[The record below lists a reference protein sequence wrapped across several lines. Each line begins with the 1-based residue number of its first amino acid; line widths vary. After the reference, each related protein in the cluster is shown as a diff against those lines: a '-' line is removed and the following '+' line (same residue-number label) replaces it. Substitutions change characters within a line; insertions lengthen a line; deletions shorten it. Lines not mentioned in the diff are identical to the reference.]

1 MGVAATATATATATR
16 SMARAS
22 TGARGTTRSG
32 RGAKTRANARISS
45 KDPWWEKGGGENM
58 IECDD
63 TMAFLGV
70 LNEHSDK
77 LVVVDVYARWCGAC
91 RALYPKLCKIAGEY
105 PDVVFVKIN
114 FDANKD
120 LCKSLGVKV
129 LPYFKF
135 YRGTEGC
142 VAQFSASIAK
152 IKILRAALNEHSAAR
167 CAVVEGA
174 RVEYDD
180 VDDLREFEE
189 MTEQERR
196 DAEPSPVAS

>member
-1 MGVAATATATATATR
+1 
-16 SMARAS
+16 
-22 TGARGTTRSG
+22 
-32 RGAKTRANARISS
+32 
-45 KDPWWEKGGGENM
+45 
-58 IECDD
+58 
-63 TMAFLGV
+63 
-70 LNEHSDK
+70 
-77 LVVVDVYARWCGAC
+77 
-91 RALYPKLCKIAGEY
+91 
-105 PDVVFVKIN
+105 
-114 FDANKD
+114 
-120 LCKSLGVKV
+120 VKV

-152 IKILRAALNEHSAAR
+152 IKILRAALNEHSAER

-180 VDDLREFEE
+180 VDDLRELEE